1 MSARSGF
8 SRRAAALELA
18 LLVALAIGGWAQA
31 AEEGVAASHAAAA
44 PSVDGSPKLTLAE
57 ALALA
62 ARAQPS
68 LVVARANGAAAE
80 ARVDQARAPL
90 LPQLTGQAGYE
101 RTTANFTSRPG
112 SLPRSTSSGRST
124 TPTFDTFDYWS
135 FDVRVSQLLY
145 DFGQTTGRRDAA
157 EASLEAERSTERAT
171 ELDVARDV
179 RNAYFNARAAQDL
192 VTVARDTLANQER
205 HLEQISAFVEV
216 GTRPEIDLA
225 QARTDHANARVSLI
239 EAENGRDTAKAELRR
254 AIGLEGATTFEVG
267 DDDMPPVEGEE
278 SGVDELVSVATAA
291 RPDLEALVARARG
304 QELTLGSVR
313 GGYAPTLQATS
324 TLSDA
329 GTRIDDTT
337 WNWDAGLALTWPLF
351 EGGATR
357 AAERE
362 AIANLAAAKGQVAV
376 LEQQLRLEVEQARLA
391 VRAAKSSIAAADE
404 VVVNAREQVRLAE
417 GRYETGVGNVIEL
430 GDAEVA
436 LASSRAQQVQARYRL
451 ASARADLLRALGR
464 R

>member
-1 MSARSGF
+1 MIARNRTA
-8 SRRAAALELA
+8 SRAGAAVLASLLVVAGVGRAADTSEA
-18 LLVALAIGGWAQA
+18 GP
-31 AEEGVAASHAAAA
+31 ASAAAA
-44 PSVDGSPKLTLAE
+44 PVPAVLTLAD

-68 LVVARANGAAAE
+68 VAIARANSDAAA
-80 ARVDQARAPL
+80 ARVDRARAPL
-90 LPQLTGQAGYE
+90 WPQLTGEAGYE

-135 FDVRVSQLLY
+135 FDVRASQLLY
-145 DFGQTTGRRDAA
+145 DFGQTTGKRDAA
-157 EASLEAERSTERAT
+157 EASLDAERANERSTDV
-171 ELDVARDV
+171 DVARDV
-179 RNAYFNARAAQDL
+179 RNAYFAARAALDL
-192 VTVARDTLANQER
+192 VTVARDTLANQAR

-239 EAENGRDTAKAELRR
+239 EAENSWDTAKAELRR
-254 AIGLEGATTFEVG
+254 AIGITDDAPFEVG
-267 DDDMPPVEGEE
+267 DDEMPPVDAEDA
-278 SGVDELVSVATAA
+278 STDVLLATAKA
-291 RPDLEALVARARG
+291 TRPDLHTLAARLRS
-304 QELTLGSVR
+304 QELEVGSVR
-313 GGYAPTLQATS
+313 GGYAPTLEATS

-337 WNWDAGLALTWPLF
+337 WNWDAGVALSWPLF

-362 AIANLAAAKGQVAV
+362 ALANVAV
-376 LEQQLRLEVEQARLA
+376 AQGELETLEQQIRLEVEQARLG
-391 VRAAKSSIAAADE
+391 VRGAKSSIAAAGE
-404 VVVNAREQVRLAE
+404 VVVNAREQLRLAE

-436 LASSRAQQVQARYRL
+436 LSSARAQEVQARYRL